1 MATTTNLLSWEA
13 FEQLPNDGTHFEIIE
28 GDLIAL
34 PPPKSG
40 HSIIAANAA
49 SLLGPLQEEGLGRVF
64 VEAGYKL
71 SENPATWIQPDV
83 SFLRMERVHATD
95 PDGYFLGAPQLAV
108 KIVSPSETARTLNR
122 KVDIL
127 LAAGSL
133 AVWVVYSDERKVRV
147 FLPDGTSRRLVPED
161 VLTFPEMLPGW
172 QVPVAKLF
180 AGLGA

>member
-13 FEQLPNDGTHFEIIE
+13 FEQLPDDGRHLEIIE
-28 GDLIAL
+28 GELITL

-49 SLLGPLQEEGLGRVF
+49 SLLWPLQDQGLGRVF
-64 VEAGYKL
+64 SEAGYKL

-83 SFLRMERVHATD
+83 SFLRVKRVHATD
-95 PDGYFLGAPQLAV
+95 PDGYFLGAPALAV
-108 KIVSPSETARTLNR
+108 EIVSPSETARTLNR

-133 AVWVVYSDERKVRV
+133 AVWVVYPEERRVRV
-147 FLPDGTSRRLVPED
+147 FLPDGTSHRLGPED
-161 VLTFPEMLPGW
+161 LLTFPDLLPGFG
-172 QVPVAKLF
+172 VPVAKLF
-180 AGLGA
+180 EGLGV